1 MEKFP
6 MRRFTAAATLLVLLV
21 AGCEGEPDCLRCD
34 TVVVAATGEPEALL
48 PPLVVETVGRDISDQ
63 IFERLA
69 DLKPDGST
77 IDPSAY
83 APRLARSWER
93 LDSLTWKFTLRPGAR
108 WQDGRPVTANDVVF
122 SFKAFADPALQA
134 PAGEALAHLKV
145 EAPDSQ
151 TVLLH
156 FDESYGEQLYDAT
169 WHVRILPSHIWSAVP
184 MDQWAGDTSLT
195 RLVGSGPYRVVSW
208 VRGQAL
214 TLAADTI
221 GGQRARIGTVVW
233 RFADNPDAALSLVL
247 SGEADLMEAAGS
259 PDRVQRVEQ
268 DTALKAVR
276 YPSAAVGYLG
286 YRVGAVKGKSS
297 GLLGCRHLR
306 RALNMAVDRAAL
318 GAAAFGPGTVAPPGP
333 MSKLIWI
340 WDDNITTLPYDTAAA
355 AKALDAEGW
364 RRGADGMRTK
374 GRQALSIDI
383 LVPSTSAGRRR
394 LAEGLQE
401 QWRLAGVTAT
411 ITAVDFPVFQ
421 ERVGKGNF
429 ESFIGA
435 WLDEPSPRGLAD
447 FWTTAGIGRFNAG
460 RYSNPVFDR
469 LLAEAMGA
477 NTVADAR
484 GAWRTAMDT
493 LNADAPA
500 IFLYTPVNVAAVSKR
515 VQGFQIDP
523 FSWLS
528 GLSTASLSR

>member
-1 MEKFP
+1 
-6 MRRFTAAATLLVLLV
+6 MRHYSAAAAFLALLA
-21 AGCEGEPDCLRCD
+21 AGCGGEADCPRCD
-34 TVVVAATGEPEALL
+34 TIVVAATGEPEALL

-83 APRLARSWER
+83 APRLAQSWER
-93 LDSLTWKFTLRPGAR
+93 LDSLTWKFTLRAGAR
-108 WQDGRPVTANDVVF
+108 WQDGVPVTANDVVF
-122 SFKAFADPALQA
+122 SFNAFADTALQTQ
-134 PAGEALAHLKV
+134 AGEALNHVKA

-156 FDESYGEQLYDAT
+156 FDKPYGEQLYDAT
-169 WHVRILPSHIWSAVP
+169 WHVRILPSHIWSAIPVG
-184 MDQWAGDTSLT
+184 QWTGDTSLA
-195 RLVGSGPYRVVSW
+195 RLVGSGPYRIVSW

-214 TLAADTI
+214 TLAADTT
-221 GGQRARIGTVVW
+221 GGKRARIGTAVW

-259 PDRVQRVEQ
+259 PERVQRVEQ

-276 YPSAAVGYLG
+276 YPAAAVGYLG
-286 YRVGAVKGKSS
+286 YRVGTVNGKSA
-297 GLLGCRHLR
+297 GVLGNKGVR
-306 RALNMAVDRAAL
+306 RALNMAVDREAL
-318 GAAAFGPGTVAPPGP
+318 AAAAYGPGTIAPPGP

-340 WDDNITTLPYDTAAA
+340 WDDNIKTLPYDTTEA
-355 AKALDAEGW
+355 AKTLDAEGW
-364 RRGADGMRTK
+364 KRGADGMRKK
-374 GRQALSIDI
+374 GSQALSIDI

-411 ITAVDFPVFQ
+411 VTAVDFPVFQ
-421 ERVGKGNF
+421 ERMGKGNF

-435 WLDEPSPRGLAD
+435 FLDEPSPRGLAD
-447 FWTTAGIGRFNAG
+447 FWTTNGIGGFNAG

-469 LLAEAMGA
+469 LLTEAMA
-477 NTVADAR
+477 ARTVADAR

-515 VQGFQIDP
+515 VEGLTIDP

-528 GLSTASLSR
+528 GLSAASMTR